1 MAINEQ
7 YRKLV
12 QDLLTRYSIGWD
24 SSIDVES
31 QLLFDRE
38 HGHFQWMRVGWR
50 GSERIYHS
58 VIHFDIKDDKI
69 WLQQNMTDQDPA
81 AELVEMGVPHEDIVL
96 GLQPPLKRSY
106 TDYGVA

>member
-24 SSIDVES
+24 STHEIES
-31 QLLFDRE
+31 QLLFDVER
-38 HGHFQWMRVGWR
+38 GHFQWMRIGWK

-58 VIHFDIKDDKI
+58 IIHFDIKGDQI

-81 AELVEMGVPHEDIVL
+81 AELVELGVSQEDIIL
-96 GLQPPLKRSY
+96 GLQPPFKRPY
-106 TDYGVA
+106 TDYGAA